1 MSLKKCNITYF
12 SPSVAMMYFQSRL
25 MIILTLGPTSHS
37 LASQAT
43 GSLFSLSLLHIFW
56 RIGAQLKKTKLVV
69 VEQKR
74 TSLSVCN
81 SYSEWAKILKLSIRF
96 NWTQLNS
103 AGLREICNI
112 KYYPLS
118 HTYAAILY
126 LTIFPFTTHFAYV
139 PQSQQRVS
147 EQGRKGSSQGTVEK
161 FEHLT

>member
-1 MSLKKCNITYF
+1 MSLKKCNILTYF

-96 NWTQLNS
+96 NWTQLDS
-103 AGLREICNI
+103 KRLSWTQRDATLLSPLTLMQPFFISLFFHLQPTLRMYHRVNKEFQSRGEREVVKAQQKN
-112 KYYPLS
+112 LS
-118 HTYAAILY
+118 I
-126 LTIFPFTTHFAYV
+126 
-139 PQSQQRVS
+139 
-147 EQGRKGSSQGTVEK
+147 
-161 FEHLT
+161 

>member
-96 NWTQLNS
+96 NWTQLDS
-103 AGLREICNI
+103 KRLSWTQRDATLLSPLTLCSHS
-112 KYYPLS
+112 LS
-118 HTYAAILY
+118 HYFSIYNPLCVC
-126 LTIFPFTTHFAYV
+126 TIESTKSFRV
-139 PQSQQRVS
+139 GEKGKQSRHS
-147 EQGRKGSSQGTVEK
+147 RKI
-161 FEHLT
+161 